1 MHVSVDKRNIE
12 IDIIHDHKELN
23 EWVERV
29 GKTANEICNNPDGN
43 RIKLDE
49 QHIGF
54 IMESNDAGALG
65 CLLDGL

>member
-12 IDIIHDHKELN
+12 IDVIHDHKELN

-43 RIKLDE
+43 RIKLNE
-49 QHIGF
+49 
-54 IMESNDAGALG
+54 
-65 CLLDGL
+65 